1 MKISVCM
8 ATYNGGEFIKEQ
20 LLSILRQLTDLDEI
34 IISDDHSTDNTIKI
48 IQELK
53 DDRIKIFY
61 NKGEKGFTS
70 NFENAIRLA
79 TGDVVFLS
87 DQDDIWLP
95 GKVNTAISYLQD
107 YDLVVGNAKVTD
119 EYLNVTNE
127 SFFTI
132 FNSGTG
138 IFKNLLFNTYYGYSI
153 AFRKKVLEYALP
165 FPKNREVAFD
175 IWIGLVTEIIGK
187 VRFIQEPLVLYRR
200 NSNTVTT
207 IKKSTRSI
215 FGKVY
220 KRLVVLKYI
229 SIFFLKFKLK

>member
-153 AFRKKVLEYALP
+153 AFRKTVLEYALP

-187 VRFIQEPLVLYRR
+187 VKFIQEPLVLYL
-200 NSNTVTT
+200 SL
-207 IKKSTRSI
+207 IHI
-215 FGKVY
+215 
-220 KRLVVLKYI
+220 
-229 SIFFLKFKLK
+229 